1 MLRMKNGDFYNFPQ
15 IRFIVNFESSEFLD
29 NSDVELQMILY
40 EQSWKQNNFSTT
52 TFALQQLKFKSEQII
67 GIVEI

>member
-1 MLRMKNGDFYNFPQ
+1 MLRMKNGDFYNFLQ

-52 TFALQQLKFKSEQII
+52 KLQQLKFQLEQII